1 MSGKDIVRTFL
12 ELVWNDR
19 KPDEAIARFRDPDCT
34 SRGLKTNAMDTS
46 EYRAFIMEM
55 QKRMTSTKIVVDDLV
70 EENDTVAF
78 RATLVGEINGKK
90 VALLG
95 CGFVTIANGKIR
107 DSHNV
112 WDGLGLLAQ
121 LGGKP
126 TSLADVLRG

>member
-1 MSGKDIVRTFL
+1 MTGKEIVRAFL

-19 KPDEAIARFRDPDCT
+19 KPDEAIARFRDPDCSST
-34 SRGLKTNAMDTS
+34 GLKANAMDTS

-55 QKRMTSTKIVVDDLV
+55 QKRMTSTRIVIEDLI
-70 EENDTVAF
+70 EENDKVAF
-78 RATLVGEINGKK
+78 RATLQGDLGGKQ
-90 VALLG
+90 VALS
-95 CGFVTIANGKIR
+95 GFGVVTIASGKIR
-107 DSHNV
+107 DSHNA